1 MNKLIALSKPSL
13 FTTGF
18 LSLCLS
24 GWCGVLVRGPETV
37 GSGPHHRVVRQVWEV
52 IDARGQAVL
61 VTNLYTELASGLNR
75 YDEAVKRWVI
85 SKAEFEQSRS
95 GHLIGRQ
102 SQYKVILSPNLAEEG
117 AVDLLCPDGVRLRST
132 ILGVALVDVSSGESV
147 LLGEVK
153 PCRPDWVAANQVVY
167 RDAFDGLA
175 ADVRYTISPDRFEQ
189 DLILREGILPE
200 VVIGFGI
207 DPRNA
212 RVAVL
217 TEFFDAPLL
226 KAGNALGRGQQERAD
241 DKEICFG
248 LMSIGLGQ
256 AFGVGTDSGK
266 GFGKRIRVG
275 RSWELLEGR
284 RFLVEYVD
292 YVELGPLMDGLSV
305 VEPAGTGGSNPR
317 RWRRASATGGPQLP
331 RRPEPIRQAG
341 ADIPR
346 FRDGFIVVE
355 EPLRSWA
362 SLPHKDG
369 IETALAVSKAGA
381 DPGKG
386 VVVDYALE
394 LIGGLT
400 NHVFRADSTYLVS
413 GTVNLMGTTVFEGG
427 TVIKLS
433 ATPTAGIVCHGP
445 IDCRTGPYYPAVFT
459 ARDDDTVGEPVADS
473 SRNPWTNHYGNVALT
488 VRVGGQVLR
497 HMRIAHARTGLCYPR
512 DSANGQ
518 PCVIG
523 HCQFVHCGDAI
534 AAEGYAQSAP
544 QYLQLQNVLID
555 RVGRAVCGSDFD
567 CRIEHLSLHDCGQL
581 GCNSGSM
588 ARLSLTNSLL
598 VAVSNVG
605 NVVVN
610 QSHCRWAASSN
621 EVFRTV
627 GAGGF
632 YLAGHRWRNAGTTNI
647 DPVLAAELKR
657 STTYA
662 PIVLSGLITAPSRL
676 DPQAG
681 LDSDLPDLGYHYP
694 PIDYA
699 VGSLTI
705 TNAGKLTLGAG
716 VAVASF
722 GNHGLRVEN
731 CGLLVAEGTPLAPV
745 RLFRYNIVQEQSIDW
760 GPTTYEPATLTGPC
774 HDTAGADAAPT
785 AELRFAQLSGLGGY
799 GHHVYTDNGWF
810 MFKSLLLRD
819 CIIWGGKAQFSGTT
833 AATIGL
839 SNNLFVRVFNRY
851 FAWPELS
858 VYNNLFWGGSNRL
871 ERFQTARAWTFRDN
885 AFDNTGLISLNAG
898 VLNDHNAYIGSAQY
912 RLAGSAG
919 GDVLLGG
926 FAYTNSFVGGF
937 YHGSTNLVNRGSR
950 SAAAAGLYHY
960 TVRTDQTKE
969 ANSTV
974 DIGFHYPATDTRGK
988 PLDSDGDG
996 LADWTEDRNGNGTCE
1011 AGETNWL
1018 NSENG
1023 TTGVA
1028 ALQLFTP
1035 LEQ

>member
-1 MNKLIALSKPSL
+1 MNKSIVLSKPGL
-13 FTTGF
+13 LTVGL

-24 GWCGVLVRGPETV
+24 GRCGVLVRGPEAV
-37 GSGPHHRVVRQVWEV
+37 EAGPHHRVVSQVWEV
-52 IDARGQAVL
+52 IDARGQTVL
-61 VTNLYTELASGLNR
+61 VTNLYTELATGLNR
-75 YDEAVKRWVI
+75 YDEAAKRWVL

-117 AVDLLCPDGVRLRST
+117 AVDLVCPDGVRLRST

-153 PCRPDWVAANQVVY
+153 PCRPEWVAANQVVY
-167 RDAFDGLA
+167 RGAFDGLA

-212 RVAVL
+212 RLAVL
-217 TEFFDAPLL
+217 TEFFDAPSL
-226 KAGNALGRGQQERAD
+226 KAGKAWGRAQQESPD

-256 AFGVGTDSGK
+256 AFEVDADSGK

-292 YVELGPLMDGLSV
+292 YLELGSLMEGLPAV
-305 VEPAGTGGSNPR
+305 PPAGAGGGNLR
-317 RWRRASATGGPQLP
+317 RWRRASASGGLQLP
-331 RRPEPIRQAG
+331 RRPEPIRHARAG
-341 ADIPR
+341 IPR
-346 FRDGFIVVE
+346 FQDGVIVVE

-362 SLPHKDG
+362 WLLDQDG
-369 IETALAVSKAGA
+369 IETALVASRVGAGF
-381 DPGKG
+381 GKG
-386 VVVDYALE
+386 VVIDYVLE
-394 LIGGLT
+394 LSGGLT
-400 NHVFRADSTYLVS
+400 NHVFRADSTYVVS
-413 GTVNLMGTTVFEGG
+413 GAVNLTGTTVFEGG

-433 ATPTAGIVCHGP
+433 ANPTAGLVCHGP
-445 IDCRTGPYYPAVFT
+445 IDCRTGPYCPAVFT
-459 ARDDDTVGEPVADS
+459 ARDDDTVGEPVAGS
-473 SRNPWTNHYGNVALT
+473 NHNPWANYYGNTALS
-488 VRVGGQVLR
+488 VRVGGQVLK
-497 HMRIAHARTGLCYPR
+497 HLRIAHARTGLFYPR

-518 PCVIG
+518 PAVIG

-534 AAEGYAQSAP
+534 SAEGYGQSAP
-544 QYLQLQNVLID
+544 QYLRLGNVLID
-555 RVGRAVCGSDFD
+555 RAGRAVSGSDFE

-581 GCNSGSM
+581 AWNSGSM
-588 ARLSLTNSLL
+588 ARLWMTNSLL
-598 VAVSNVG
+598 VAVSNIG
-605 NVVVN
+605 NVVLN
-610 QSHCRWAASSN
+610 QSYCRWATSSN

-632 YLAGHRWRNAGTTNI
+632 YLAGDQWRNAGTTNI
-647 DPVLAAELKR
+647 DPAFAAELKR

-662 PIVLSGLITAPSRL
+662 PIVLTGLITAPSRL

-681 LDSDLPDLGYHYP
+681 LDRDLPDLGYHYP

-705 TNAGKLTLGAG
+705 TNTGKLTLGAG

-731 CGLLVAEGTPLAPV
+731 GGLILAEGTPLAPV
-745 RLFRYNIVQEQSIDW
+745 RLFRYNVAQEQSIDW
-760 GPTTYEPATLTGPC
+760 GPTTYEPACLTGPC
-774 HDTAGADAAPT
+774 HDTAGAESAPT
-785 AELRFAQLSGLGGY
+785 AELRFVQLNGLGGY
-799 GHHVYTDNGWF
+799 GYHVYTDNGWF
-810 MFKSLLLRD
+810 MFKSLSLRD
-819 CIIWGGKAQFSGTT
+819 CTFWGGKAQFSGTT

-839 SNNLFVRVFNRY
+839 SNNLFVRVLNRY
-851 FAWPELS
+851 FAWPELG

-871 ERFQTARAWTFRDN
+871 ERFQSGRAWVFRDN
-885 AFDNTGLISLNAG
+885 AFDNTGLTSLNAG

-912 RLAGSAG
+912 RLAGSGG
-919 GDVLLGG
+919 GDVLLSGL
-926 FAYTNSFVGGF
+926 AYTNSFLGCF
-937 YHGSTNLVNRGSR
+937 YHCSTELLNRGSR

-960 TVRTDQTKE
+960 TVRADHAKE

-974 DIGFHYPATDTRGK
+974 DIGFHYPVTDTWGK

-996 LADWTEDRNGNGTCE
+996 LADWIEDRNGNGVSE
-1011 AGETNWL
+1011 VGETNWQ

-1023 TTGVA
+1023 TNGVA
-1028 ALQLFTP
+1028 ALQVFTP